1 MKELPLADFKQR
13 MDEMIERLKDSKP
26 ADGVHEVLMPGE
38 PEARRES
45 ERRRTGLPIT
55 ADVLASLQAEAA
67 ALGIP

>member
-13 MDEMIERLKDSKP
+13 MDEMIERLKDSEP
-26 ADGVHEVLMPGE
+26 ADGVDEVRMPGE

-55 ADVLASLQAEAA
+55 AEVLASLQAEAA
-67 ALGIP
+67 APGIP